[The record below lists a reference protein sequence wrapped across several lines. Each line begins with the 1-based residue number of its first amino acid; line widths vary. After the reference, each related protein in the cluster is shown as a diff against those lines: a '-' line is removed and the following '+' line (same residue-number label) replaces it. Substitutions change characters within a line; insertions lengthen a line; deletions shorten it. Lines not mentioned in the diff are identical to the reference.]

1 MSDTIKIICDNLGG
15 ELEVPMG
22 TTLQKIAERLT
33 PGKYPFLAAFVNNRI
48 KELNYRIYTPV
59 TIRFVD
65 ITSFEGIRV
74 YQRTAWF
81 ILQKAVRD
89 LYPDR
94 TLHIRHSLGQSGVYC
109 EIEGIDEFS
118 REETDALKARMREIV
133 ASDLP
138 IERRKALTSEVRA
151 RYAAEGFA
159 DKIALL
165 DSRPR
170 LYSDLYT
177 LADTAGYFY
186 DSLAP
191 RRVTSGCSTSSPTTT
206 ASTWCSRRAPR
217 PTDWTAMSIR
227 TRCSASSANTSRG
240 CASWVS
246 RPSATSIRRFSREMP
261 AA

>member
-118 REETDALKARMREIV
+118 REETDALKARMRRSWP
-133 ASDLP
+133 ATCPSNG
-138 IERRKALTSEVRA
+138 A
-151 RYAAEGFA
+151 R
-159 DKIALL
+159 
-165 DSRPR
+165 P
-170 LYSDLYT
+170 
-177 LADTAGYFY
+177 
-186 DSLAP
+186 
-191 RRVTSGCSTSSPTTT
+191 
-206 ASTWCSRRAPR
+206 
-217 PTDWTAMSIR
+217 
-227 TRCSASSANTSRG
+227 
-240 CASWVS
+240 
-246 RPSATSIRRFSREMP
+246 
-261 AA
+261 

>member
-94 TLHIRHSLGQSGVYC
+94 TL
-109 EIEGIDEFS
+109 
-118 REETDALKARMREIV
+118 
-133 ASDLP
+133 
-138 IERRKALTSEVRA
+138 
-151 RYAAEGFA
+151 
-159 DKIALL
+159 
-165 DSRPR
+165 
-170 LYSDLYT
+170 
-177 LADTAGYFY
+177 
-186 DSLAP
+186 
-191 RRVTSGCSTSSPTTT
+191 
-206 ASTWCSRRAPR
+206 
-217 PTDWTAMSIR
+217 
-227 TRCSASSANTSRG
+227 
-240 CASWVS
+240 
-246 RPSATSIRRFSREMP
+246 
-261 AA
+261 